1 MRRKTILFSA
11 KYAENNL
18 YIYRKLFK
26 MMRYIHQLQDWTHFQ
41 WEQNELFN
49 LLAEVK
55 QLQGKLLGK
64 VELLGFD
71 LKDEANLETLIQD
84 IVKTS
89 EIEGEVLNPD
99 LVRSSIAIRLGLDN
113 LGVEHSNRHIDGIVD
128 MMLDATQNS
137 DKSLSNERLFGWHGA
152 LFPTGRSGLY
162 KIEVAQWRTG
172 DMQVISGAM
181 GRENIHFEAPKPDR
195 LEKEMQK
202 FLDWFNQENSL
213 DSILKAAVAHLWF
226 ITIHPFDDGNGRIAR
241 AITDMQLSKSDGVN
255 QRFYS
260 MSSQI
265 NTEKKSYYTI
275 LERTQKGDLDITN
288 WLKWFLDCL
297 KGAIIAS
304 NTIIDKVVRKHQ
316 FFVNNAS
323 KIANERQRIILTK
336 LLEGFEGNLTSSKYA
351 KIAKTS
357 PDTALRDINDLV
369 EKGILVKSDSGGRST
384 NYLLNF

>member
-1 MRRKTILFSA
+1 MTL
-11 KYAENNL
+11 
-18 YIYRKLFK
+18 
-26 MMRYIHQLQDWTHFQ
+26 YIHQIQEWAKFHWKQD
-41 WEQNELFN
+41 ELIN
-49 LLAEVK
+49 LLAEVR

-84 IVKTS
+84 VIKTS
-89 EIEGEVLNPD
+89 EIEGEILNPD
-99 LVRSSIAIRLGLDN
+99 LVRSSIAIRLGLEN
-113 LGVEHSNRHIDGIVD
+113 LGLEHSNRNVDGIVE

-137 DKSLSNERLFGWHGA
+137 NKSLSNERLFGWHGA

-172 DMQVISGAM
+172 DMQVVSGGM
-181 GRENIHFEAPKPDR
+181 GRENIHFEAPKPNR
-195 LEKEMQK
+195 LEIEMQD
-202 FLDWFNQENSL
+202 FINWFNQENSL

-265 NTEKKSYYTI
+265 NAEKKSYYTI
-275 LERTQKGDLDITN
+275 LERTQKGDWDITN
-288 WLKWFLDCL
+288 WLKWFLNCL
-297 KGAIIAS
+297 KEAIVAS

-316 FFVNNAS
+316 FFVNNAT
-323 KIANERQRIILTK
+323 KATNERQRLILTK
-336 LLEGFEGNLTSSKYA
+336 LLDGFEGNLTSSKYA

-369 EKGILVKSDSGGRST
+369 EKGILLKATSGGRST

>member
-1 MRRKTILFSA
+1 MAL
-11 KYAENNL
+11 
-18 YIYRKLFK
+18 
-26 MMRYIHQLQDWTHFQ
+26 YIHQLQEWAKFH
-41 WEQNELFN
+41 WEQDELIN
-49 LLAEVK
+49 LLAEVR

-64 VELLGFD
+64 VELLGFE
-71 LKDEANLETLIQD
+71 LRDEANLETLIQD
-84 IVKTS
+84 VIKTS

-99 LVRSSIAIRLGLDN
+99 LVRSSIAVRLGLDN
-113 LGVEHSNRHIDGIVD
+113 LGIEHSNRNIDGVVE

-137 DKSLSNERLFGWHGA
+137 NKSLSNERLFGWHGA

-172 DMQVISGAM
+172 DMQVVSGGM
-181 GRENIHFEAPKPDR
+181 GRENIHFEAPKPDK
-195 LEKEMQK
+195 LEPEMQD
-202 FLDWFNQENSL
+202 FINWFNQENSL

-265 NTEKKSYYTI
+265 NKEKKSYYNI

-304 NTIIDKVVRKHQ
+304 NTIIDKVVRKHK

-323 KIANERQRIILTK
+323 KITNERQRMILTK
-336 LLEGFEGNLTSSKYA
+336 LLDGFEGNLTSSKYA
-351 KIAKTS
+351 KIVKTS

-369 EKGILVKSDSGGRST
+369 EKGILLKADSGGRST

>member
-1 MRRKTILFSA
+1 MAL
-11 KYAENNL
+11 
-18 YIYRKLFK
+18 
-26 MMRYIHQLQDWTHFQ
+26 YIHQLQEWAKFH
-41 WEQNELFN
+41 WEQNELIN
-49 LLAEVK
+49 LLAEVR

-84 IVKTS
+84 VVKTS

-99 LVRSSIAIRLGLDN
+99 LVRSSIAIRLGLEN
-113 LGVEHSNRHIDGIVD
+113 LGLEHSNRNIDGIVE

-137 DKSLSNERLFGWHGA
+137 NKSLTDERLFGWHGA

-172 DMQVISGAM
+172 EMHVVSGGM

-195 LEKEMQK
+195 LEIEMQN
-202 FLDWFNQENSL
+202 FINWFNQENYL

-241 AITDMQLSKSDGVN
+241 AITDMQLSKSDGIN

-265 NTEKKSYYTI
+265 NTEKKSYYNI
-275 LERTQKGDLDITN
+275 LEITQKGDLDITS
-288 WLKWFLDCL
+288 WLRWFLDCL
-297 KGAIIAS
+297 KGAITAS

-323 KIANERQRIILTK
+323 KMTNDRQRLIITK
-336 LLEGFEGNLTSSKYA
+336 LLDGFEGNLTSSKYA

-369 EKGILVKSDSGGRST
+369 EKGILIKSNSGGRST

>member
-1 MRRKTILFSA
+1 MTL
-11 KYAENNL
+11 
-18 YIYRKLFK
+18 
-26 MMRYIHQLQDWTHFQ
+26 YIHQIQEWAKFHWKQD
-41 WEQNELFN
+41 ELIN
-49 LLAEVK
+49 LLAEVR

-84 IVKTS
+84 VIKTS
-89 EIEGEVLNPD
+89 EIEGEILNPD
-99 LVRSSIAIRLGLDN
+99 LVRSSIAIRLGLEN
-113 LGVEHSNRHIDGIVD
+113 LGLEHSNRNVDGIVE

-137 DKSLSNERLFGWHGA
+137 NKSLSNERLFGWHGA

-172 DMQVISGAM
+172 DMQVVSGGM
-181 GRENIHFEAPKPDR
+181 GRENIHFEAPKPNR
-195 LEKEMQK
+195 LEIEMQD
-202 FLDWFNQENSL
+202 FINWFNQENSL
-213 DSILKAAVAHLWF
+213 DSILKAAFAHLWF

-265 NTEKKSYYTI
+265 NAEKKSYYTI

-297 KGAIIAS
+297 KEAIVAS

-316 FFVNNAS
+316 FFVNNAT
-323 KIANERQRIILTK
+323 KATNERQRLILTK
-336 LLEGFEGNLTSSKYA
+336 LLDGFEGNLTSSKYA

-369 EKGILVKSDSGGRST
+369 EKGILLKATSGGRST

>member
-1 MRRKTILFSA
+1 MAL
-11 KYAENNL
+11 
-18 YIYRKLFK
+18 
-26 MMRYIHQLQDWTHFQ
+26 YIHQLQNWTQFY
-41 WEQNELFN
+41 WEKDELFN
-49 LLAEVK
+49 LLIEVK

-64 VELLGFD
+64 VELLGFE

-84 IVKTS
+84 VVKTS

-113 LGVEHSNRHIDGIVD
+113 LGTDHSNKNIDGVVE

-137 DKSLSNERLFGWHGA
+137 NKSLTDERLFGWHGA

-172 DMQVISGAM
+172 DMQVVSGGM

-195 LEKEMQK
+195 LEVEMQN
-202 FLDWFNQENSL
+202 FINWFNQENSL
-213 DSILKAAVAHLWF
+213 DSILKAGIAHLWF

-241 AITDMQLSKSDGVN
+241 ALTDMQLSKSDGVN

-288 WLKWFLDCL
+288 WLKWFLECL

-323 KIANERQRIILTK
+323 KIANKRQRIILTK

-357 PDTALRDINDLV
+357 PDTALRDINDLL
-369 EKGILVKSDSGGRST
+369 EKGILIKSDSGGRST

>member
-1 MRRKTILFSA
+1 MTL
-11 KYAENNL
+11 
-18 YIYRKLFK
+18 
-26 MMRYIHQLQDWTHFQ
+26 YIHQIQEWAKFHWKQD
-41 WEQNELFN
+41 ELIN
-49 LLAEVK
+49 LLAEVR

-84 IVKTS
+84 VIKTS
-89 EIEGEVLNPD
+89 EIEGEILNPD
-99 LVRSSIAIRLGLDN
+99 LVRSSIAIRLGLEN
-113 LGVEHSNRHIDGIVD
+113 LGLEHSNRNVDGIVE

-137 DKSLSNERLFGWHGA
+137 NKSLSNERLFGWHGA

-172 DMQVISGAM
+172 DMQVVSGGM
-181 GRENIHFEAPKPDR
+181 GRENIHFEAPKPNR
-195 LEKEMQK
+195 LEIEMQN
-202 FLDWFNQENSL
+202 FINWFNQENSL

-265 NTEKKSYYTI
+265 NAEKKSYYTI

-297 KGAIIAS
+297 KEAIVAS

-316 FFVNNAS
+316 FFVNNAT
-323 KIANERQRIILTK
+323 KATNERQRLILTK
-336 LLEGFEGNLTSSKYA
+336 LLDGFEGNLTSSKYA

-369 EKGILVKSDSGGRST
+369 EKGILLKADSGGRST

>member
-1 MRRKTILFSA
+1 MPL
-11 KYAENNL
+11 
-18 YIYRKLFK
+18 
-26 MMRYIHQLQDWTHFQ
+26 YIHQLKDWAQFNWSQD
-41 WEQNELFN
+41 ELIN
-49 LLAEVK
+49 LLAEVR

-84 IVKTS
+84 VIKTS
-89 EIEGEVLNPD
+89 EIEGEVLNPE

-113 LGVEHSNRHIDGIVD
+113 LGIEHSNRNIDGIVD

-137 DKSLSNERLFGWHGA
+137 NKSLSEDRLLAWHGA

-172 DMQVISGAM
+172 DMQVVSGGM
-181 GRENIHFEAPKPDR
+181 GREKIHFEAPQANR
-195 LEKEMQK
+195 LENEMQK
-202 FLDWFNQENSL
+202 FIAWFNQENSL
-213 DSILKAAVAHLWF
+213 DSILKAAIAHLWF

-241 AITDMQLSKSDGVN
+241 AITDMQLSTSDGVN

-265 NTEKKSYYTI
+265 NANKKSYYTI
-275 LERTQKGDLDITN
+275 LEKTQKGDLDITE
-288 WLKWFLDCL
+288 WLKWFLTCL
-297 KGAIIAS
+297 KEAIIAS
-304 NTIIDKVVRKHQ
+304 NLIIDRVVQKHQ
-316 FFVNNAS
+316 FFLNNAS
-323 KIANERQRIILTK
+323 KITNERQKIIITK

-351 KIAKTS
+351 KIVKTS

-369 EKGILVKSDSGGRST
+369 EKGILLKSNSGGRST
-384 NYLLNF
+384 NYLLNI